1 MVVKIGEGVTNVEE
15 NDDVVGKSKNSN
27 SSLINL
33 SWVFEDNGRIFFVSS
48 PQKHKLWVFIRSAL
62 VMRF

>member
-27 SSLINL
+27 NSLIK
-33 SWVFEDNGRIFFVSS
+33 VGV
-48 PQKHKLWVFIRSAL
+48 
-62 VMRF
+62 